1 MSGSATSRVQAL
13 AWAAVAAAGLAASF
27 GAGAPHAWAAG
38 AAVPREFR
46 DCADCPEM
54 IEIRPGRFLRGSTES
69 EALAEG
75 TPDRD
80 ARNER
85 PQSTVSITRPFAVGK
100 HEVTRGEF
108 ARFAAETRLAP
119 TTDCLSWDRANR
131 RWGRFPG
138 ERSWR
143 NPGFEQTDQHP
154 VVCINWPEARAFAD
168 WMAARTGKPYRLMTD
183 AEWEYVVRAGT
194 PGRRWFGDGRDRVC
208 EFANVSD
215 QDKAR
220 ELGQQDDPAQVFA
233 CRDGYVFTAPV
244 GRFKP
249 NPWGV
254 YDLFGNAWEWTED
267 CFGRSYEGAPVDGS
281 ARQAAAGQPCA
292 ERVMRGGAWHADPF
306 YIRAAKHDFAPP
318 SLRSARMG
326 MRLARSLP

>member
-1 MSGSATSRVQAL
+1 L
-13 AWAAVAAAGLAASF
+13 LLLLAALPSTSH
-27 GAGAPHAWAAG
+27 G
-38 AAVPREFR
+38 REFR
-46 DCADCPEM
+46 DCPDCPVM
-54 IEIRPGRFLRGSTES
+54 VEIRPGRFVRGSI
-69 EALAEG
+69 EAEAIAAG

-85 PQSTVSITRPFAVGK
+85 PQGTVTIGYRFAVAK
-100 HEVTRGEF
+100 HEVTRGQF
-108 ARFAAETRLAP
+108 ARFAAETALPAAK
-119 TTDCLSWDRANR
+119 DCLSWDRANA

-143 NPGFEQTDQHP
+143 NPGFEQTDEHP
-154 VVCINWPEARAFAD
+154 AVCVNWPEAKAFAA
-168 WMAARTGKPYRLMTD
+168 WMAQRTGKPYRLLTD

-194 PGRRWFGDGRDRVC
+194 TTRRWFGDGRERVC

-215 QDKAR
+215 LDKATQLR
-220 ELGQQDDPAQVFA
+220 QPVDASQVFS
-233 CRDGYVFTAPV
+233 CRDGHVFTAPV

-249 NPWGV
+249 NPWGLH
-254 YDLFGNAWEWTED
+254 DLYGNAWEWTED

-281 ARQAAAGQPCA
+281 ARQAPGGQACA

-318 SLRSARMG
+318 MLRSARMG
-326 MRLARSLP
+326 LRLARML

>member
-1 MSGSATSRVQAL
+1 VSLICCVLQVGDSEF
-13 AWAAVAAAGLAASF
+13 AAAQSPRTFKDCGDC
-27 GAGAPHAWAAG
+27 PTMVEIAAG
-38 AAVPREFR
+38 
-46 DCADCPEM
+46 
-54 IEIRPGRFLRGSTES
+54 RFVRGSIEA

-85 PQSTVSITRPFAVGK
+85 PRTTVTIAYRFAVSRF
-100 HEVTRGEF
+100 EVTRREF
-108 ARFAAETRLAP
+108 AAFAEQTRLP
-119 TTDCLSWDRANR
+119 PSKDCLSWDRANA

-138 ERSWR
+138 ERSWKS
-143 NPGFEQTDQHP
+143 PGFEQTDDHP
-154 VVCINWPEARAFAD
+154 VVCVNWPEAKAYAE
-168 WMAARTGKPYRLMTD
+168 WMARRTGKPYRLMTD

-194 PGRRWFGDGRDRVC
+194 TARRWFGDGRERVC

-215 QDKAR
+215 ADKAAALR
-220 ELGQQDDPAQVFA
+220 QAIDPAQVFA

-249 NPWGV
+249 NPWGI

-267 CFGRSYEGAPVDGS
+267 CFGRSYEGAPTNGS
-281 ARQAAAGQPCA
+281 ARQPASGQTCA

-306 YIRAAKHDFAPP
+306 YVRAAKHDFAPP

-326 MRLARSLP
+326 LRLARMLP